1 MTTLYPTE
9 ESSWWKQSGPTE
21 EELRLSGGLQVED
34 WPHARQVM
42 RLSAQLFEA
51 TLPLHHLDEPA
62 LRLLECGAFLH
73 NAGMLIEKRRHHKH
87 SFRLIKETPLPDFT
101 DEERHEIACIA
112 RYHRRTLPSK
122 DHKEFAVL
130 SPAACKR
137 VSSLAALLR
146 VADAF
151 DYNHDSRVL
160 RLATDPALSD
170 ASSWTISLWVH
181 PLTELDQELENAH
194 KKADLFEREF
204 KHKLHFVVLALEQE
218 EPMP

>member
-1 MTTLYPTE
+1 MATQYPGE
-9 ESSWWKQSGPTE
+9 ESIWWKYNGPTE
-21 EELRLSGGLQVED
+21 EEQRLNGGLQVED

-51 TLPLHHLDEPA
+51 TLPLHYLDGSA
-62 LRLLECGAFLH
+62 LRLLERGAFLH

-112 RYHRRTLPSK
+112 RYHRRALPSK
-122 DHKEFAVL
+122 DHKEFAIL
-130 SPAACKR
+130 SPAARKR

-146 VADAF
+146 VADAL
-151 DYNHDSRVL
+151 DYGHDSRVL
-160 RLATDPALSD
+160 RLAVDQALCD
-170 ASSWTISLWVH
+170 ASVWTISLWVD
-181 PLTELDQELENAH
+181 PPTELDQELENAY

-204 KHKLHFVVLALEQE
+204 EHKIHFIVLAKD
-218 EPMP
+218 